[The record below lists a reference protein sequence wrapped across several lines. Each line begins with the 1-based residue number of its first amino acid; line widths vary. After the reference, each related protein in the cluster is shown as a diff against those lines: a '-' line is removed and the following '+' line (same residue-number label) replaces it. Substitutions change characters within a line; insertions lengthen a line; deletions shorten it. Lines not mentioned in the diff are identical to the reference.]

1 MSRADRVTGAM
12 VGCAA
17 GDALG
22 APFEFGP
29 AGAFRERFPVPAE
42 AIMEPGGGW
51 DAGEA
56 TDDTQMALLVAD
68 SLLEHDGFDGADVFV
83 PLPGFPGRPRTA
95 EDLSRLALGLD

>member
-29 AGAFRERFPVPAE
+29 AGAVHGIA
-42 AIMEPGGGW
+42 AIPHRW
-51 DAGEA
+51 RDA
-56 TDDTQMALLVAD
+56 
-68 SLLEHDGFDGADVFV
+68 VFV